1 MALDKISD
9 SDCTRADR
17 PMTDDTM
24 KIEDTVPDAE
34 GQNGGWD

>member
-9 SDCTRADR
+9 SESTRADC

-34 GQNGGWD
+34 GRNGPWD